1 MIYTA
6 DDIKLLRILI
16 EEVIPPGGSD
26 TDTRFSDGF
35 LGQILATANDIYDAA
50 SICWVIKAGK
60 GMTEKDGIKSLK
72 IGSEDIEY
80 VSPEEWQNYCIK
92 MSEIYKQKSPN
103 KGSKAF
109 ALDPPTL
116 YVGDDSDEL
125 H

>member
-1 MIYTA
+1 MNYTA

-26 TDTRFSDGF
+26 ADTRFSDEV
-35 LGQILATANDIYDAA
+35 LGQILETANDINDAA

-72 IGSEDIEY
+72 VGSEDIEY
-80 VSPEEWQNYCIK
+80 VSPEEWQDYCIK
-92 MSEIYKQKSPN
+92 MAEIYKQKSLN

-109 ALDPPTL
+109 ALDPPPF
-116 YVGDDSDEL
+116 YPEDDSDEL
-125 H
+125 R